1 MNSINEL
8 MKECKKAMNEHVALL
23 EEDNKLKE
31 DLREVVLKNW
41 KIAQAEIKSF
51 EDFRC
56 LLAGTYNKY
65 PTFDKI
71 GKILVD
77 YDCGLTLMIESENTA
92 WACSAKV
99 LLLGDGRVSLD
110 YIKSGLWEKDN
121 PFRTEEIPS
130 WAVLLNTEEKAKAF
144 ANNVAKYYTKV
155 IQFYLDNIIPTEN
168 GGLRD
173 SIARVKNLLSD
184 SHTVEEKEDGTVEI
198 KLGGKTYIGT
208 LKEE

>member
-1 MNSINEL
+1 MKTINEL
-8 MKECKKAMNEHVALL
+8 MDECTKAMNEHVALQ
-23 EEDNKLKE
+23 EEDDKLKE
-31 DLREVVLKNW
+31 VLKEVVLKNW
-41 KIAQAEIKSF
+41 KIALAEIEAF
-51 EDFRC
+51 EKFRG
-56 LLAGTYNKY
+56 LLANTFRKY
-65 PTFDKI
+65 PTFDEI
-71 GKILVD
+71 GQILAE
-77 YDCGLTLMIESENTA
+77 YDCGLTLMIKSENSV
-92 WACSAKV
+92 WACNAKI
-99 LLLGDGRVSLD
+99 LLLGEGGVSLD
-110 YIKSGLWEKDN
+110 FIDSGLWEKEN

-144 ANNVAKYYTKV
+144 ANNVAKYYAKV

>member
-1 MNSINEL
+1 MD
-8 MKECKKAMNEHVALL
+8 ECKKAIGEHVALL

-31 DLREVVLKNW
+31 DLKEVVLKNW
-41 KIAQAEIKSF
+41 KIVQTEIKSF
-51 EDFRC
+51 EDIRE
-56 LLAGTYNKY
+56 LLAETFHKY
-65 PTFDKI
+65 PTFDEI

-77 YDCGLTLMIESENTA
+77 YDYGLTLMIKSENTA
-92 WACSAKV
+92 WASSAKI
-99 LLLGDGRVSLD
+99 LLFGDGGTELD
-110 YIKSGLWEKDN
+110 YIERGLWEKDN

-130 WAVLLNTEEKAKAF
+130 WGVLLNTEEKAKAF
-144 ANNVAKYYTKV
+144 ADKVAEYYAKV

-173 SIARVKNLLSD
+173 SIARIKNLLSD

>member
-8 MKECKKAMNEHVALL
+8 MNECRKAMTEHVALQ
-23 EEDNKLKE
+23 EEDRKLKE

-41 KIAQAEIKSF
+41 KIAQTEIKSF
-51 EDFRC
+51 EDFRS
-56 LLAGTYNKY
+56 LLADTFHRY
-65 PTFDKI
+65 PTFDDI

-77 YDCGLTLMIESENTA
+77 YDCGLTLMIKSENTV
-92 WACSAKV
+92 WACGARL
-99 LLLGDGRVSLD
+99 LLLGDNGAVLD
-110 YIKSGLWEKDN
+110 YIERNLWQKDN
-121 PFRTEEIPS
+121 PFRTEVIPS

-144 ANNVAKYYTKV
+144 ADKVGGYYTKV
-155 IQFYLDNIIPTEN
+155 IQFYLDNIVPKEN